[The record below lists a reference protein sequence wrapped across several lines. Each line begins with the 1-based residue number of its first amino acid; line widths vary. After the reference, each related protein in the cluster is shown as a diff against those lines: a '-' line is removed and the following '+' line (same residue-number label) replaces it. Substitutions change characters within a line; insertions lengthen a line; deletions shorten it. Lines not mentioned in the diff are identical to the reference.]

1 MVEMVGEV
9 SVMGDFIGLF
19 LFELQSMGVY
29 ARPREEHTRESQV
42 SFTITVYKIRAY
54 IINYKMRE

>member
-1 MVEMVGEV
+1 MVGEA

-19 LFELQSMGVY
+19 LFELQSMEVY
-29 ARPREEHTRESQV
+29 ARPREEHTRES

>member
-1 MVEMVGEV
+1 MVEMVGEA

-19 LFELQSMGVY
+19 LFELQSMEVY
-29 ARPREEHTRESQV
+29 ARPREEHTRES